1 MSSLVLGVLLSLG
14 VEPAEKLHQVKR
26 VYVDQLTG
34 KAAAAQMRDLLIAS
48 LQSSKL
54 FIVTEDEERA
64 DAFLRGAADEDV
76 YTELHQIDESISGN
90 VRTSRSR
97 GGTTSKNR
105 EADAGGIGI
114 SDRES
119 SRIQERK
126 HDAMAT
132 VRLVSKNG
140 DVLWSTTQES
150 SGGKFRGASADVA
163 ARVVKQLAI
172 DMEKS
177 RRVVGEP

>member
-1 MSSLVLGVLLSLG
+1 MMIASLLTAVLAC

-26 VYVDQLTG
+26 VYVDQMTG
-34 KAAAAQMRDLLIAS
+34 RNVAMQMRDLIIAS

-54 FIVTEDEERA
+54 FIVTEDEARA
-64 DAFLRGAADEDV
+64 DAFLRGAAEEDI
-76 YTELHQIDESISGN
+76 YNEFHQIDEGISGS
-90 VRTSRSR
+90 VRASR
-97 GGTTSKNR
+97 GRGSTRTGRDIDS
-105 EADAGGIGI
+105 GGLSV

-150 SGGKFRGASADVA
+150 SGGKFRGATADVA
-163 ARVVKQLAI
+163 AKVVRQLSI
-172 DMEKS
+172 DVEKS
-177 RRVVGEP
+177 RRAAP

>member
-1 MSSLVLGVLLSLG
+1 MILCVLLVLLG
-14 VEPAEKLHQVKR
+14 VEPAEKLHHVKR

-34 KAAAAQMRDLLIAS
+34 KSAAMQMRDLLIAS

-64 DAFLRGAADEDV
+64 DAYLRGAAEEDI
-76 YTELHQIDESISGN
+76 YTELHQTDEAISGN

-97 GGTTSKNR
+97 GATSSRNR
-105 EADAGGIGI
+105 EADAAGIGI
-114 SDRES
+114 SERES

-132 VRLVSKNG
+132 VRLVSKSG

-150 SGGKFRGASADVA
+150 SGGKFRGATADVA
-163 ARVVKQLAI
+163 AKVVKQLAI
-172 DMEKS
+172 DLEKS
-177 RRVVGEP
+177 RRALP